1 VASITV
7 ITPCFNEELN
17 LRECVVKVKE
27 ALSSHD
33 LEHIFI
39 DNASLDNSV
48 AELIKLKNEF
58 VHLKILQNSQNVGAF
73 SSIQRALSHV
83 STEWVVPFYAADL
96 QDPPNVL
103 SEMMSV
109 QEKTDCDSVFG
120 VRATRDEKK
129 WLFAFRRLFYKILN
143 YASNKSYVNGTSE
156 FCLIRSENAKKIG
169 LIRDSNP
176 FLRIYLSQ
184 LKGKAEYVPYKMEP
198 RKEGKSSANI
208 FTLFD
213 DALNAFSIILPSVFS
228 RMLVVSI
235 VGSFIGLAVTTYSL
249 LDIMILPFNLERLLT
264 PGIVILCFS
273 VIIGINS
280 IIGHYA
286 YLIHLQ
292 VRNKLE
298 ILTVER
304 KI

>member
-1 VASITV
+1 MASISV

-17 LRECVVKVKE
+17 LRECVLKVKE

-33 LEHIFI
+33 LVHILI
-39 DNASLDNSV
+39 DNASLDDSIL
-48 AELIKLKNEF
+48 ELMKLKKEF
-58 VHLKILQNSQNVGAF
+58 SHLKILQNSQNVGAF
-73 SSIQRALSHV
+73 SSIQRALNYV
-83 STEWVVPFYAADL
+83 NTEWVVPFYAADL
-96 QDPPNVL
+96 QDPPSVL
-103 SEMMSV
+103 SEMMV
-109 QEKTDCDSVFG
+109 IQEKTGCDSVFG
-120 VRATRDEKK
+120 VRATREEKK
-129 WLFAFRRLFYKILN
+129 WLFALRKVFYKILN

-156 FCLIRSENAKKIG
+156 FCLIKSESAKKIG

-184 LKGKAEYVPYKMEP
+184 LKGNAEYVPYKMVP

-213 DALNAFSIILPSVFS
+213 DALNAFSIILPSIFS
-228 RMLVVSI
+228 RLLVASI
-235 VGSFIGLAVTTYSL
+235 MGAILGLSVTTYSL
-249 LDIMILPFNLERLLT
+249 LDILFLPFSLERLFT

-280 IIGHYA
+280 IIGHYV

-292 VRNKLE
+292 VRNKLD
-298 ILTVER
+298 ISTVER
-304 KI
+304 

>member
-1 VASITV
+1 MASISV

-17 LRECVVKVKE
+17 LRECVLKVKE

-33 LEHIFI
+33 LVHIFI
-39 DNASLDNSV
+39 DNASLDDSIL
-48 AELIKLKNEF
+48 ELMKLKKEF
-58 VHLKILQNSQNVGAF
+58 SHLKILQNSQNVGAF
-73 SSIQRALSHV
+73 SSIQRALNHV
-83 STEWVVPFYAADL
+83 NTEWVVPFYAADL
-96 QDPPNVL
+96 QDPPSVL
-103 SEMMSV
+103 SEMMV
-109 QEKTDCDSVFG
+109 IQEKTGCDSVFG
-120 VRATRDEKK
+120 VRATREEKK
-129 WLFAFRRLFYKILN
+129 WLFALRKVFYRILN

-156 FCLIRSENAKKIG
+156 FCLIKSESAKKIG

-184 LKGKAEYVPYKMEP
+184 LKGNAEYVPYKMVP

-213 DALNAFSIILPSVFS
+213 DALNAFSIILPSIFS
-228 RMLVVSI
+228 RLLVASI
-235 VGSFIGLAVTTYSL
+235 MGAILGLSVTTYSL
-249 LDIMILPFNLERLLT
+249 LDILFLPFSLERLFT

-280 IIGHYA
+280 IIGHYV

-292 VRNKLE
+292 VRNKLD
-298 ILTVER
+298 ISTVER
-304 KI
+304 